1 MKLRAIEGTTSSFS
15 PTKKIVTTQELLN
28 PAVWDGFLEARTS
41 CSRVFLSCLAWVL
54 HSYKYLTFSNRH
66 SLTLIIPRHSF
77 LLARMIIFIVG
88 KYTCDGRE
96 CFIFSTWGSIMS
108 KKTAWIATIILLLL
122 FGFFGLVLL
131 SFYWIANPRWVE
143 IRPHSVL
150 EIYLSGQM
158 PELPKASPLT
168 KALGKEGLSILELR
182 KLLRAAAKD
191 SNIQTLYLT
200 VPSLSCSWAQIE
212 ELRGLVGDF
221 KKSKKPVL
229 VRLTG
234 DMAAEKEVYLSSLG
248 DEIYLNTDAGLLI
261 NGLSTE
267 VTFYKGLMQKLK
279 VEPQFLQ
286 FKEFKSPEVYTR
298 EKMTPEFRQMLEG
311 ILKDIQER
319 FLQTVAADRKIS
331 SEHLRAIIQ
340 VGMTPATVALKE
352 KLVTNLGYQDD
363 VLERLKTGK
372 SDGGKEY
379 RPVNAEQYLNAL
391 QRRPSVSRKTR
402 IALLGGNGV
411 IVSGNSDEVWGN
423 YMGGETVSA
432 RLREIREDKTIQGV
446 LFRVDSPGGSAV
458 GSDKV
463 WREVSLLEKA
473 GKPVVVSMA
482 GVAGSGGYYISMGA
496 RKIVAQPST
505 ITGSIGVIF
514 GKFNLRGLYEGWL
527 GITHDSIKLAD
538 NADIFSSVTS
548 LTNQQ
553 KAQVRS
559 WMEDIY
565 SNFVRKAAE
574 GRKMKFEELEA
585 KAHGRI
591 YTGVQAK
598 KMHLVDEVGGWETA
612 LSLLKKE
619 LRVPEP
625 EEMELVLYPK
635 PKSLWRSLMEG
646 ELFKNTAPMP
656 ALDSYL
662 KEVGQMLE
670 TPTLW
675 LLAPTIEIK

>member
-1 MKLRAIEGTTSSFS
+1 MK
-15 PTKKIVTTQELLN
+15 
-28 PAVWDGFLEARTS
+28 
-41 CSRVFLSCLAWVL
+41 
-54 HSYKYLTFSNRH
+54 
-66 SLTLIIPRHSF
+66 
-77 LLARMIIFIVG
+77 
-88 KYTCDGRE
+88 
-96 CFIFSTWGSIMS
+96 
-108 KKTAWIATIILLLL
+108 KKTAWIAAIILLVL

-131 SFYWIANPRWVE
+131 SFYWISKPQRVE
-143 IRPHSVL
+143 VRPQSVL
-150 EIYLSGQM
+150 EIYLSGQLPEM
-158 PELPKASPLT
+158 PNASPLA
-168 KALGKEGLSILELR
+168 KAFGKEWLSILELR
-182 KLLRAAAKD
+182 KVLRAAARD

-200 VPSLSCSWAQIE
+200 VPSLACNWAQIE
-212 ELRGLVGDF
+212 ELRGLLGDF
-221 KKSKKPVL
+221 KKSKKPIL
-229 VRLTG
+229 VRLTS
-234 DMAAEKEVYLSSLG
+234 DMATEKEIYLACLG
-248 DEIYLNTDAGLLI
+248 DEIYLNPNSGLLI

-267 VTFYKGLMQKLK
+267 ITFYKGLMNKLK
-279 VEPQFLQ
+279 IEPQFLQ
-286 FKEFKSPEVYTR
+286 FKEFKSPEAYTR

-319 FLQTVAADRKIS
+319 FIQTVAADRKIS
-331 SEHLRAIIQ
+331 AEHLREIIQ
-340 VGMTPATVALKE
+340 TGMTPATMALKE
-352 KLVTNLGYQDD
+352 KLVTSLGYQDD
-363 VLERLKTGK
+363 VLERLKARK

-379 RPVNAEQYLNAL
+379 RPINAEQYLNAL
-391 QRRPSVSRKTR
+391 QKRPFVSRKTR
-402 IALLGGNGV
+402 VALLGGNGV

-423 YMGGETVSA
+423 YMGGETISA
-432 RLREIREDKTIQGV
+432 RLREIREDKSIQGV

-463 WREVSLLEKA
+463 WREVALLEKA

-527 GITHDSIKLAD
+527 GITHDSIKLAE
-538 NADIFSSVTS
+538 NADIFSSITS
-548 LTNQQ
+548 LSDPQ

-565 SNFVRKAAE
+565 NNFVRKASA

-598 KMHLVDEVGGWETA
+598 ELHLIDEVGGWETA

-619 LRVPEP
+619 LKVPES

-646 ELFKNTAPMP
+646 ELFKTAAPMP
-656 ALDSYL
+656 SLDSYL

-670 TPTLW
+670 TPTMW
-675 LLAPTIEIK
+675 LLAPRVEIK

>member
-1 MKLRAIEGTTSSFS
+1 
-15 PTKKIVTTQELLN
+15 
-28 PAVWDGFLEARTS
+28 
-41 CSRVFLSCLAWVL
+41 
-54 HSYKYLTFSNRH
+54 
-66 SLTLIIPRHSF
+66 
-77 LLARMIIFIVG
+77 
-88 KYTCDGRE
+88 
-96 CFIFSTWGSIMS
+96 MS
-108 KKTAWIATIILLLL
+108 KKTAWIAAIILLALL
-122 FGFFGLVLL
+122 SFFGLALL
-131 SFYWIANPRWVE
+131 SLYWISNPQRVE
-143 IRPHSVL
+143 VRPHSVL
-150 EIYLSGQM
+150 EIYLSSQF
-158 PELPKASPLT
+158 PEFPSVSPLA
-168 KALGKEGLSILELR
+168 KVFGKEGLSILELR
-182 KLLRAAAKD
+182 KVLRAAAKD
-191 SNIQTLYLT
+191 ANIQTLYLT
-200 VPSLSCSWAQIE
+200 VPSLACSWAQIE
-212 ELRGLVGDF
+212 ELRGLFGDF

-229 VRLTG
+229 VRLTS
-234 DMAAEKEVYLSSLG
+234 DMAAEKEIYLASLG
-248 DEIYLNTDAGLLI
+248 DLIYLNPDSGLLI

-267 VTFYKGLMQKLK
+267 VTFYKGLMNKLK
-279 VEPQFLQ
+279 IEPQFLQ
-286 FKEFKSPEVYTR
+286 FKEFKSPEAYTR

-319 FLQTVAADRKIS
+319 FIQTVAADRKIPP
-331 SEHLRAIIQ
+331 EHLRTIIQ
-340 VGMTPATVALKE
+340 TGMTPATVALKE

-363 VLERLKTGK
+363 VLERLKAGK
-372 SDGGKEY
+372 SAGEKEY
-379 RPVNAEQYLNAL
+379 RPINAEQYLNAL
-391 QRRPSVSRKTR
+391 QRRPFVSRKTR
-402 IALLGGNGV
+402 VALLGGNGV

-423 YMGGETVSA
+423 YMGGETLSA
-432 RLREIREDKTIQGV
+432 RLREIREDRSIKGV

-463 WREVSLLEKA
+463 WREVALLEKA

-538 NADIFSSVTS
+538 NADIFSSITS
-548 LTNQQ
+548 LSDQQ

-565 SNFVRKAAE
+565 NNFVRKASE

-598 KMHLVDEVGGWETA
+598 ELHLIDEVGGWETA

-619 LRVPEP
+619 LKVPES

-646 ELFKNTAPMP
+646 ELFKTAAPMP
-656 ALDSYL
+656 SLDSYL

-670 TPTLW
+670 TPTMW
-675 LLAPTIEIK
+675 LLAPSIEIK